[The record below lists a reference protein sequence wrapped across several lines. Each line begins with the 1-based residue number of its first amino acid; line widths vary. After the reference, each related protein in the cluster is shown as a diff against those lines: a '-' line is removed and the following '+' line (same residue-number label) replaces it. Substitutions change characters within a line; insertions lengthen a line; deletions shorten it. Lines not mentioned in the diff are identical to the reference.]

1 LTGPDATNS
10 HVLSFGKP
18 TGQSEGNTVKN
29 TVHMEFFG
37 AVLHLR
43 GTHVVQQ
50 PLVDKRQDVLCWNGE
65 IFGGIDV
72 AADENDTQMLMRE
85 LEQINEIEDDWSD
98 SQVLDVLQR
107 IEGPYSIVYWQAST
121 SRLWFA
127 RDCLGRRSL
136 LWHKPASAQ
145 DNFYLSSVSSTADV
159 NFWEEVPANGIYCI
173 HMDRL
178 IQDHGVSDVRIK
190 KIIVPHAIMLA
201 AKNTCSFPKV

>member
-1 LTGPDATNS
+1 
-10 HVLSFGKP
+10 
-18 TGQSEGNTVKN
+18 
-29 TVHMEFFG
+29 MEFFG

-43 GTHVVQQ
+43 GVNVVQQ

-136 LWHKPASAQ
+136 LWHKPTSAE
-145 DNFYLSSVSSTADV
+145 DNFYLSSISCTADV
-159 NFWEEVPANGIYCI
+159 GFWEEVPANGIYCI

-178 IQDHGVSDVRIK
+178 IQGSGTDNVSHQEMVIHNHVCRCQ
-190 KIIVPHAIMLA
+190 ML
-201 AKNTCSFPKV
+201 NTLNSLQKV